1 MWNTYTNSNADSYSY
16 VHPCGQAY
24 SHTKAASESAASSV
38 RKAGWNR
45 RTASSMGGI
54 AISLARG
61 GSPAEGGSD
70 VHSKSMVSA
79 SPPKETVAEDGF

>member
-61 GSPAEGGSD
+61 GPAEDGNA
-70 VHSKSMVSA
+70 VHLKSTVSA
-79 SPPKETVAEDGF
+79 APPKETVAVGAF